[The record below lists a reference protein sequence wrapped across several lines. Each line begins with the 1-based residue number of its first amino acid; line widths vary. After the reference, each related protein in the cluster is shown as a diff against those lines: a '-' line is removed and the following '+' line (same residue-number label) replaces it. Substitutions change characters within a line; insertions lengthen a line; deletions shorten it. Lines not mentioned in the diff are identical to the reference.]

1 MVMAAVAEVM
11 PAAGSTPGLGVDLLR
26 MAASIPIERMVGFSG
41 GTVSRAQL
49 DELLAAINSQR

>member
-1 MVMAAVAEVM
+1 M
-11 PAAGSTPGLGVDLLR
+11 DLLR